1 MTDYTVAAVDHA
13 LALLLLVAH
22 SPGLGVSELAARSGN
37 TKARTFRLLYTL
49 EQRRLV
55 QRRGRTAAYWLDVQ
69 ALYLG
74 IAAQEQVDLV
84 RLARPYLLNLAAAC
98 NENVQIRVR
107 DGLESVCVDRWQCV
121 HHERIASRAGSRR
134 RLHAGASCK
143 LLLAYAP
150 EDVRQALMASELPRY
165 TELTIHQPSRLALE
179 LKRIR
184 QQGLSLSCGEMTRGV
199 SAFAVPIF
207 DRQQQVMAALSISGP
222 THRLQ
227 ARQAELMA
235 SLNTAAATITVAIQ
249 SA

>member
-1 MTDYTVAAVDHA
+1 MTDYTVAAVDQA
-13 LALLLLVAH
+13 LALLGLVAQ
-22 SPGLGVSELAARSGN
+22 SPGLGVSELAVRSGN

-55 QRRGRTAAYWLDVQ
+55 QRRGRTATYGLGIQ

-74 IAAQEQVDLV
+74 VAAQEQVDLV
-84 RLARPYLLNLAAAC
+84 RLARPYLLDLAAAC

-121 HHERIASRAGSRR
+121 HHERIVSRAGSRR

-143 LLLAYAP
+143 LLLAFAP
-150 EDVRQALMASELPRY
+150 DEVRQTLLASDLPRY

-184 QQGLSLSCGEMTRGV
+184 QEGVSSSCGEMTHGV
-199 SAFAVPIF
+199 SAFAYPIL
-207 DRQQQVMAALSISGP
+207 DRHQQVLAALSISGP

-227 ARQAELMA
+227 TRQPELIA
-235 SLNTAAATITVAIQ
+235 ALRTAAATITVAIQ